1 MLEGIGLG
9 VAGPS
14 FCAAFCGHG
23 GKSRSP
29 PAWTRQSRR
38 VQLRGM
44 ASWVIGSRR
53 LEGGALRNNALRNIA
68 PQGNEQLA
76 GQGHN
81 SDTPDPS
88 LRGADPI
95 AEPAAQGRVRLMT
108 QPKPGEFDHHAPQA
122 EIARLWGAL
131 APVRP

>member
-1 MLEGIGLG
+1 
-9 VAGPS
+9 
-14 FCAAFCGHG
+14 
-23 GKSRSP
+23 
-29 PAWTRQSRR
+29 
-38 VQLRGM
+38 M
-44 ASWVIGSRR
+44 AMWVIGSRR

-95 AEPAAQGRVRLMT
+95 AEPAAQGRVRRMT
-108 QPKPGEFDHHAPQA
+108 QPKPGDFDHDALQA
-122 EIARLWGAL
+122 GIAGLGDALVAVGPAALPRARRQSGGSGHL
-131 APVRP
+131 APVGEAAAQPLEPDKRGELAPPPL

>member
-1 MLEGIGLG
+1 M
-9 VAGPS
+9 VS
-14 FCAAFCGHG
+14 
-23 GKSRSP
+23 
-29 PAWTRQSRR
+29 
-38 VQLRGM
+38 GM
-44 ASWVIGSRR
+44 WVIESRR

-108 QPKPGEFDHHAPQA
+108 QPKPGEFDHDAPQA
-122 EIARLWGAL
+122 GLAGLGDAPGAVGPAAL
-131 APVRP
+131 PRAPR

>member
-14 FCAAFCGHG
+14 FFAAFCCHG

-29 PAWTRQSRR
+29 PPRTRQSRA
-38 VQLRGM
+38 VQLRWMECG
-44 ASWVIGSRR
+44 VIGSRR

-68 PQGNEQLA
+68 PQGDEQLA
-76 GQGHN
+76 GQGHD
-81 SDTPDPS
+81 SDAPDPP

-95 AEPAAQGRVRLMT
+95 VEPAAQGRFRLMT
-108 QPKPGEFDHHAPQA
+108 QTKQGEFDHEWPPAGMA
-122 EIARLWGAL
+122 CL
-131 APVRP
+131 